1 MREARRTL
9 SYHADV
15 KSAHVLDGSAV
26 LLEGHVRSTSDEGR
40 YEIANRVWLY
50 VIVDGLLYRSQMFL
64 TAPDARATYARLG
77 AKLGVPDGNR

>member
-26 LLEGHVRSTSDEGR
+26 LLEGHGRSTTDEGR

-64 TAPDARATYARLG
+64 TARDARATYARLG
-77 AKLGVPDGNR
+77 AQLGVPDGNR